1 MCYTVLH
8 LTTSDYICT
17 CIYTCILLHLT
28 TSENTHSS
36 LLTIEVERAGV
47 IVVLDVL
54 ASDEPLDAK
63 VLSPPVAL
71 DLHYER
77 VQEVNG
83 LWRRALVVTARHV
96 LGHLVRVRVGVGVR
110 VRVS

>member
-1 MCYTVLH
+1 VYYTVLH

-28 TSENTHSS
+28 TSEHSS

-77 VQEVNG
+77 VQEVDG

-96 LGHLVRVRVGVGVR
+96 LGHLIRVRVRVGVR
-110 VRVS
+110 VRIS